1 MARHSTL
8 DDGKLLALFP
18 DAVASWTDLVR
29 LGVDQSLPARRCRPG
44 GGWTR
49 LLTGVYL
56 LTGGS
61 PNRRQM
67 VRAALLRAGPKA
79 VVTGVE
85 AARRHGVRRVPP
97 DGPVHLLVTPDSRLS
112 SQSFMLVERSKRPW
126 STTIVDGVPLV
137 SPARALIDAARRDGR
152 LDVVRA
158 MLADGV
164 QRGVCTVG
172 DLTRELVHRR
182 LRGSALPRIVL
193 TEVGD
198 GVRSAAEAW
207 ARSLIRRSRLPAPEW
222 NVELRDQQGR
232 RLAVVDAWWE
242 DVGMAWEIDSTEFHL
257 APADHDRTTRRHSA
271 LTAAGVL
278 VVHTVPSRLRKDPV
292 GVLRDLCGAYDSA
305 ASRGVSVA
313 AGLVGVHS

>member
-1 MARHSTL
+1 
-8 DDGKLLALFP
+8 
-18 DAVASWTDLVR
+18 
-29 LGVDQSLPARRCRPG
+29 
-44 GGWTR
+44 
-49 LLTGVYL
+49 
-56 LTGGS
+56 
-61 PNRRQM
+61 M